1 MRACCA
7 GSEHERSLLRGE
19 PGTSGGK
26 IKAALQAFAAAH
38 PSDVV
43 GKLATYPVVRVIL
56 ALGFMWLGWHLFA
69 R

>member
-1 MRACCA
+1 MSVSTASYLVWGA
-7 GSEHERSLLRGE
+7 FGV
-19 PGTSGGK
+19 
-26 IKAALQAFAAAH
+26 AALLLWWLSYLRPSAAAH

-43 GKLATYPVVRVIL
+43 GRLATYPVVRVIL